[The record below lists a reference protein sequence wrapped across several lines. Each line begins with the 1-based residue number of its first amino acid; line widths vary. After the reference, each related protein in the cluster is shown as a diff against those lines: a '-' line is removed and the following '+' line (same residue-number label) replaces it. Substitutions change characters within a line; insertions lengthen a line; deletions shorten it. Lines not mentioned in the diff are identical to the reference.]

1 MEELGQKIGRDKSW
15 VSKLENEHLPYPPT
29 RKMIIALANELGLAF
44 EELIKL
50 SGRNDLNNQKILIRK
65 FKKIYQ
71 QNPQETTLLIEKMS
85 EDKDFTDKLFKQLK

>member
-1 MEELGQKIGRDKSW
+1 MGRKIGRDKSW
-15 VSKLENEHLPYPPT
+15 VSKLENERLPYPPT
-29 RKMIIALANELGLAF
+29 RETILALANELGLVF

-50 SGRNDLNNQKILIRK
+50 SGRNDLNNQKSLIRK

-71 QNPQETTLLIEKMS
+71 QNPQKTTLLIEKMS